1 MYDCLTLA
9 NLSDLKMD
17 LVHSSREMEQK
28 EITIASNTTKA
39 TDMMC
44 DPTKN
49 WKKKINLHFSDN
61 VVVIQN
67 LELC

>member
-1 MYDCLTLA
+1 
-9 NLSDLKMD
+9 
-17 LVHSSREMEQK
+17 MEQK

-44 DPTKN
+44 VPTKN

-61 VVVIQN
+61 VVFIQN
-67 LELC
+67 LELR

>member
-44 DPTKN
+44 VPTKN

-61 VVVIQN
+61 VVFIQN
-67 LELC
+67 LELR